1 MSCLDCLKNL
11 KQLNVNRIMKKS
23 ILFLLAVLVCMTAI
37 ARKPGYADYKPLSAF
52 GGDTVA
58 YLDHNWGYRTMAV
71 NFDEPLQEFFDR
83 FELPIRS
90 VEFMCVN
97 GYVLASVRFYII
109 PCDLVAKMEKERAGL
124 LDKYSLFSMFV
135 FPWEVENREDLPDY
149 ETIHRSIPELKERGS
164 VLLPWKEEYKEV
176 IGRYLVQNVQ
186 YNWDESDEN

>member
-1 MSCLDCLKNL
+1 M
-11 KQLNVNRIMKKS
+11 KQS
-23 ILFLLAVLVCMTAI
+23 ILLLSAMFVCLAAI

-52 GGDTVA
+52 SGDTVA
-58 YLDHNWGYRTMAV
+58 YLNYNWGFQAMGTNV
-71 NFDEPLQEFFDR
+71 NAPLQQFFDR

-90 VEFMCVN
+90 VDFTCIN
-97 GYVLASVRFYII
+97 GYVLSDVRLYII
-109 PCDLVAKMEKERAGL
+109 PCDSVAKLKEERAVL
-124 LDKYSLFSMFV
+124 LNKCSLFSMFI

-149 ETIHRSIPELKERGS
+149 ETIHRSIPELKERGT

>member
-1 MSCLDCLKNL
+1 
-11 KQLNVNRIMKKS
+11 MKRS
-23 ILFLLAVLVCMTAI
+23 IIFLLAVLVCVTAI

-58 YLDHNWGYRTMAV
+58 YLNYNWGFQAMGTNV
-71 NFDEPLQEFFDR
+71 NAPLQQFFDR

-90 VEFMCVN
+90 VEFTCVN

-164 VLLPWKEEYKEV
+164 VLLPWKEEYKAV

-186 YNWDESDEN
+186 FNWNENDESAEL

>member
-1 MSCLDCLKNL
+1 
-11 KQLNVNRIMKKS
+11 MKRS
-23 ILFLLAVLVCMTAI
+23 IIFLLAVLVCMTAI

-90 VEFMCVN
+90 VDFTCVN

-109 PCDLVAKMEKERAGL
+109 PCDSVAKLKEERAVL
-124 LDKYSLFSMFV
+124 LNKCSLFSMYV
-135 FPWEVENREDLPDY
+135 YPWEVENSEDLPDY
-149 ETIHRSIPELKERGS
+149 ETIHRSIPELKEKGT
-164 VLLPWKEEYKEV
+164 VHLPWKEEYKEV

-186 YNWDESDEN
+186 FNWNESWEK

>member
-1 MSCLDCLKNL
+1 
-11 KQLNVNRIMKKS
+11 MKKS
-23 ILFLLAVLVCMTAI
+23 VLFFLAVLVCTTAI

-58 YLDHNWGYRTMAV
+58 YLDHNWGYQTMAV

-109 PCDLVAKMEKERAGL
+109 PCDSVTELEKRRGVL
-124 LDKYSLFSMFV
+124 LNKCSLFSMYV
-135 FPWEVENREDLPDY
+135 YPWEVENSEDLPDY
-149 ETIHRSIPELKERGS
+149 ETIHRSIPELKERGT

-176 IGRYLVQNVQ
+176 LGRYLVQNVQ
-186 YNWDESDEN
+186 FNWDESWEK

>member
-1 MSCLDCLKNL
+1 MLAAFVCLM
-11 KQLNVNRIMKKS
+11 V
-23 ILFLLAVLVCMTAI
+23 F

-58 YLDHNWGYRTMAV
+58 YLDHNWGYQTMAV

-109 PCDLVAKMEKERAGL
+109 PCDSVTELEKRRGVL
-124 LDKYSLFSMFV
+124 LNKCSLFSMYV
-135 FPWEVENREDLPDY
+135 YPWEVENSEDLPDY
-149 ETIHRSIPELKERGS
+149 ETIHRSIPELKERGT
-164 VLLPWKEEYKEV
+164 VLLPWKEEYREV
-176 IGRYLVQNVQ
+176 LGRYLVQNVQ
-186 YNWDESDEN
+186 FNWDESWEK